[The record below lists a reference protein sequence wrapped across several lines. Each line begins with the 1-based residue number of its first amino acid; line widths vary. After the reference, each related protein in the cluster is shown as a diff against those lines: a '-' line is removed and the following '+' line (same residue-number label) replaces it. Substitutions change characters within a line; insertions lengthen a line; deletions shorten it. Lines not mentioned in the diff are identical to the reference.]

1 MTETAPPVDT
11 SSLPPTTEQVPEAV
25 PGDIAEQIVA
35 TTATE
40 TAREEASGVVWMI
53 ALAGIAF
60 VVAGWLLPWYVEQV
74 ANGIGFSPQDAIL
87 SFTGPGTIL
96 LYVVG
101 VAMLALLV
109 GIIYDTAATLSHRGH
124 PFRWSRAR
132 AVIAGAGAVA
142 TLAIAVLVGVIH
154 EEPLFGSLDA
164 FAFAD
169 NAVWMTLTGFC
180 LLGFVY
186 AARPWIV
193 DHSGIAFTAV
203 AFSLGAAFPMIFNQS
218 ADFVGWGARFAAI
231 YVLLALGLNVV
242 VGFAGLLDLG
252 YAAFFAIGAY
262 LTASLAGSH
271 NDLHLPFWV
280 LIFLGA
286 AVAALFGALLGAPT
300 LRLRGDYLAIV
311 TLGFGEIVPDL
322 ATNLKPL
329 TGGPNGLQADP
340 ASFGGFSLGQL
351 GAIPANSKFY
361 FWLLLALV
369 ALVVFALRN
378 IERSRLGRAWVAIRE
393 DEIAAA
399 ATGINTVSGKLLAF
413 AIGASVSGFAGAF
426 FASMLGTVTPE
437 NFGFAV
443 SVTALTT
450 VVLGGIGNLA
460 GVTVGAI
467 VVAFVINWVLPN
479 ISDWSTTVGRVTG
492 FTAVANI
499 PYDRFTYIIYG
510 LVLIGIMLLRPAGL
524 LPSRAR
530 KVELVTDVE
539 SESLAAVQGKA

>member
-1 MTETAPPVDT
+1 MTDVSSPLDEAAPNEVVPV
-11 SSLPPTTEQVPEAV
+11 AA
-25 PGDIAEQIVA
+25 PGDVATAIVA

-53 ALAGIAF
+53 TLAGLAF
-60 VVAGWLLPWYVEQV
+60 VVAGWFLPWYVEQV
-74 ANGIGFSPQDAIL
+74 ANGVGFSPQDAVL
-87 SFTGPGTIL
+87 SFTGPGTICV
-96 LYVVG
+96 YIIG
-101 VAMLALLV
+101 VAMLALIV
-109 GIIYDTAATLSHRGH
+109 GVVYDVVSIATHRGH
-124 PFRWSRAR
+124 PFIFSRQR
-132 AVIAGAGAVA
+132 AILALLGALATVVISILIGM
-142 TLAIAVLVGVIH
+142 LH
-154 EEPLFGSLDA
+154 EEPLFGNIDA
-164 FAFAD
+164 FSFPD
-169 NAVWMTLTGFC
+169 NAIWMTLTGFI
-180 LLGFVY
+180 LVAFAYGF
-186 AARPWIV
+186 RQWIV
-193 DHSGIAFTAV
+193 NHGGIAFTAV
-203 AFSLGAAFPMIFNQS
+203 AFSVGAAFPIIFNQS

-262 LTASLAGSH
+262 VTASFAGPH
-271 NDLHLPFWV
+271 YGLHIPFWA

-286 AVAALFGALLGAPT
+286 GVAALFGALLGAPT

-340 ASFGGFSLGQL
+340 ASFGGLSLGQL
-351 GAIPANSKFY
+351 GAIPGNSKYY

-369 ALVVFALRN
+369 ALVVVALRN

-437 NFGFAV
+437 NFSFAV

-460 GVTVGAI
+460 GVTIGAI

-479 ISDWSTTVGRVTG
+479 IQDWSNTFGRVTG
-492 FTAVANI
+492 FTAVADV
-499 PYDRFTYIIYG
+499 PYSRFVYIIYG

-530 KVELVTDVE
+530 KVELVATQG

>member
-1 MTETAPPVDT
+1 MTDVTSPLDAATPEEVIPP
-11 SSLPPTTEQVPEAV
+11 AV
-25 PGDIAEQIVA
+25 PGDVAEEIVA

-53 ALAGIAF
+53 AIAGIAF
-60 VVAGWLLPWYVEQV
+60 VVAGWLLPWYVEET
-74 ANGIGFSPQDAIL
+74 ANGVGFSPMDAVL
-87 SFTGPGTIL
+87 TFSGPGTIF

-101 VAMLALLV
+101 AAMLALLAGV
-109 GIIYDTAATLSHRGH
+109 VYDAGATISHRGQ

-132 AVIAGAGAVA
+132 GVIALAGAAA
-142 TLAIAVLVGVIH
+142 TLVIALLIGVFH
-154 EEPLFGSLDA
+154 EEPLFGNLDA
-164 FAFAD
+164 FSFAD
-169 NAVWMTLTGFC
+169 NAIWMTLTGFC
-180 LLGFVY
+180 LLAFVY
-186 AARPWIV
+186 GLRHWIV

-203 AFSLGAAFPMIFNQS
+203 AFSVGAAFPLIFNQS

-262 LTASLAGSH
+262 ATAELGGSH
-271 NDLHLPFWV
+271 YGLHFPFWI
-280 LIFLGA
+280 LIFVGA
-286 AVAALFGALLGAPT
+286 AVAALAGAILGAPT

-322 ATNLKPL
+322 ATNIKPL
-329 TGGPNGLQADP
+329 TGGPNGIQADP

-351 GAIPANSKFY
+351 GAFPANTKFY
-361 FWLLLALV
+361 FWLLLLLV
-369 ALVVFALRN
+369 AIVVIALRN

-393 DEIAAA
+393 DEVAAA

-413 AIGASVSGFAGAF
+413 AIGASVAGFAGAF
-426 FASMLGTVTPE
+426 FATMLGTVTPE
-437 NFGFAV
+437 NFVFAV
-443 SVTALTT
+443 SVTALVT

-460 GVTVGAI
+460 GVAVGAI

-479 ISDWSTTVGRVTG
+479 LQDWSGTVGRVTG
-492 FTAVANI
+492 LTSLANV
-499 PYDRFTYIIYG
+499 PYDRFIYIIYG

-530 KVELVTDVE
+530 KVELVAAGE

>member
-1 MTETAPPVDT
+1 MTEITSPTDLPAPLPASMPVAAPDDVA
-11 SSLPPTTEQVPEAV
+11 SE
-25 PGDIAEQIVA
+25 IVA
-35 TTATE
+35 TTASE

-53 ALAGIAF
+53 AIAGIAF
-60 VVAGWLLPWYVEQV
+60 VVAGWFLPWYVEET
-74 ANGIGFSPQDAIL
+74 ANGVGYSPMDAVL
-87 SFTGPGTIL
+87 TFTGPGTICI
-96 LYVVG
+96 YVIG
-101 VAMLALLV
+101 VAMLALIAGMV
-109 GIIYDTAATLSHRGH
+109 YDTVATASHRGH
-124 PFRWSRAR
+124 PFRYSRAR
-132 AVIAGAGAVA
+132 AALAGAGALA
-142 TLAIAVLVGVIH
+142 TVVIAVLVGVLH
-154 EEPLFGSLDA
+154 EEPLFGNLDQY
-164 FAFAD
+164 AFAD

-180 LLGFVY
+180 LLAFAYG
-186 AARPWIV
+186 ARPWIV
-193 DHSGIAFTAV
+193 DHGGIAFTAV
-203 AFSLGAAFPMIFNQS
+203 AFSVGAAFPMIFNQS

-262 LTASLAGSH
+262 VTASFGGSH
-271 NDLHLPFWV
+271 YGLHLPFWV

-286 AVAALFGALLGAPT
+286 AVAALFGAILGAPT

-322 ATNLKPL
+322 ATNLQPL
-329 TGGPNGLQADP
+329 TGGPNGLQADS
-340 ASFGGFSLGQL
+340 ASFAGYSLGQL
-351 GAIPANSKFY
+351 GAIPANSKYY
-361 FWLLLALV
+361 FWLLLVLA
-369 ALVVFALRN
+369 ALVVVALRN

-426 FASMLGTVTPE
+426 FASMLGTVTPA

-450 VVLGGIGNLA
+450 VVLGGIGNIA

-467 VVAFVINWVLPN
+467 LVAFVINWVLPN
-479 ISDWSTTVGRVTG
+479 IQDWSNTFARVTG
-492 FTAVANI
+492 VTGVSTI
-499 PYDRFTYIIYG
+499 QYGRFVYIIYG
-510 LVLIGIMLLRPAGL
+510 LVLIGIMMLRPAGL

-530 KVELVTDVE
+530 KVELVATE
-539 SESLAAVQGKA
+539 ATESLAAVQGKA